1 MQRSAQRILT
11 THAGSLPRPSSLT
24 QLFFRRAQGQAVD
37 ESKLADEG
45 RKAVAW
51 SVGKQIESG
60 VDVIN
65 NGEQQRES
73 FVLYLRRRLTGLADG
88 GSRPSFADLDRYPEY
103 NRTRQ
108 EQLSG
113 KQAVSNWGQLPR
125 TVGAISY
132 ADPAAIRDECADFA
146 RALEPVRGRFTEP
159 FFAAPSPGILA
170 TIVKNEHYDSFDAYV
185 SAIADALRVEYEAI
199 HAAGF
204 LLQLDCPDLALE
216 RHVTYKDRP
225 VGEFVAFVET
235 VVAAINR
242 AIVNIPRD
250 RVRLHA
256 CWGNYEGPHDSDVP
270 LADILPAIRQAK
282 VGGFVLPFANP
293 RHAHEYTLFRK
304 LPLDDDQVLVA
315 GVVDT
320 LTNFVEH
327 PEVIAERLERVA
339 AAVGDPT
346 RVLAGTD
353 CGFDTSAGMGRISPD
368 IVWAKL
374 RSMSEGARIASA
386 RLFK

>member
-1 MQRSAQRILT
+1 MQRSNERILT
-11 THAGSLPRPSSLT
+11 THTGSLPRPAALT
-24 QLFFRRAQGQAVD
+24 QLFFKRAQGQPID
-37 ESKLADEG
+37 EAQLATEG

-51 SVGKQIESG
+51 SVGKQIECG
-60 VDVIN
+60 LDVIN
-65 NGEQQRES
+65 NGEQRRES
-73 FVLYLRRRLTGLADG
+73 FVLYLRRRLTGLVDG

-125 TVGAISY
+125 AIAPITY
-132 ADPAAIRDECADFA
+132 ADPGAIREECGDFA
-146 RALEPVRGRFTEP
+146 AALASAGDRYVEP

-170 TIVKNEHYDSFDAYV
+170 TIVRNEHYDSFESYLG
-185 SAIADALRVEYEAI
+185 AIAAALQVEYEAI

-204 LLQLDCPDLALE
+204 VLQLDCPDLALE

-225 VGEFVAFVET
+225 VKDFVAFVEM

-250 RVRLHA
+250 RIRLHA

-270 LADILPAIRQAK
+270 LADILPAMQRAN

-293 RHAHEYTLFRK
+293 RHGHEYSLFRK
-304 LPLDDDQVLVA
+304 LPLADDQILVA

-327 PEVIAERLERVA
+327 PELVAERLERVA
-339 AAVGDPT
+339 AAVGDPR

-353 CGFDTSAGMGRISPD
+353 CGFDTSAGMGRVSPD
-368 IVWAKL
+368 VVWAKL
-374 RSMSEGARIASA
+374 KAMQVGARIASQ
-386 RLFK
+386 RLFG